1 MLLDNFWAQR
11 ERTALTRG
19 ETSLVTNLQ
28 PDGWQTVFPSVFT
41 ADVPGVVGFLKL
53 VFSISGEMRTGAP
66 AEMRI
71 GDSLIL
77 VSDGGGARGA
87 QKPSSMPMRRIPTRP
102 INGRSRPVLLP

>member
-66 AEMRI
+66 AEIRI

-77 VSDGGGARGA
+77 ASDDGGAREACLWGEY
-87 QKPSSMPMRRIPTRP
+87 
-102 INGRSRPVLLP
+102 